1 MMRIALHSLPA
12 LTVLALAGCSPGAEY
27 SSALPQRDNVQ
38 MRVPQSG
45 GQALTVGE
53 TASLYEDSVRIAT
66 NVNGGVLWV
75 FDVIDLIVAHPPTTL
90 DETTAVWGPSEPRG
104 LERLSYRFTVVKI
117 EEAHFT
123 YVLEARL
130 KDDTG
135 DFTEI
140 FTGEAFPNEDNDGH
154 GTLSYNLGSLRGL
167 DGDAAC
173 LTGVID
179 VAYDAASEP
188 RALDVEFTQVAD
200 ECAGERPT
208 NAHYVYAESADHSG
222 QMDFAFRADIHGDAE
237 NKPLEELMSV
247 RTRWLASGAGRSDVQ
262 VSEGEVPADL
272 VANIPGTAATS
283 VELVQ
288 CWDDSFALV
297 YGDTAPDELEPHL
310 GNELVGDA
318 SLCAMSDASF
328 AEI

>member
-1 MMRIALHSLPA
+1 MMMRILPLAALA
-12 LTVLALAGCSPGAEY
+12 LTACNGAGDFR
-27 SSALPQRDNVQ
+27 SAVPQRDNVQ

-45 GQALTVGE
+45 GQALTLGE
-53 TASLYEDSVRIAT
+53 TASLYSESVKIAT
-66 NVNGGVLWV
+66 SVNGGVLWV
-75 FDVIDLIVAHPPTTL
+75 FDVIDLIIAQPPTTL
-90 DETTAVWGPSEPRG
+90 DETSAVWGPSEPRG
-104 LERLSYRFTVVKI
+104 LERLSYRFTVVKL
-117 EEAHFT
+117 EEQHFT

-130 KDDTG
+130 KDADG

-140 FTGEAFPNEDNDGH
+140 FTGEAFPTDDNDGH

-167 DGDAAC
+167 DGEDAC

-179 VAYDAASEP
+179 VAYDATSEP
-188 RALDVEFTQVAD
+188 RALDVVFTQVAD

-208 NAHYVYAESADHSG
+208 NAHYVYAENLDKSG
-222 QMDFAFRADIHGDAE
+222 HMDFAFRANIHGDDE
-237 NKPLEELMSV
+237 NKPLEEIMSV

-272 VANIPGTAATS
+272 EANIPGTTATS

-310 GNELVGDA
+310 NNELVGDA
-318 SLCAMSDASF
+318 SLCAMADASF
-328 AEI
+328 AEL